1 MFDIDKWQEIWITI
15 TRNKMRSM
23 LTAFGVFWGI
33 FMLVIMSG
41 AGWVLEN
48 GIMSGVKDFAHNSC
62 YFFTNRTTVAYDGFR
77 KGRWWSL
84 HSSDMEVLKQSFP
97 EIRLISPI
105 LFGTWSEKNTMRGDK
120 YGTYSIKGLSPD
132 YQYIEPQTMLYGRYI
147 NNVDILNTRK
157 VCVIGKRVYEEM
169 FQPGENPLGQLL
181 QINGIAYSVV
191 GVNIPVTQIQIG
203 GRSEESIILPFSTMQ
218 QSYRRGDNIDC
229 IALAAY
235 DSTPVSEIEDV
246 IKNVLKKQNHI
257 SPDDLQAVMS
267 MNVEKEFT
275 MFNNLFSGISWLIW
289 IVGTGTLLAGIVGV
303 SNIMLVTVK
312 ERTKEIG
319 IRRALGARPRTI
331 IIQIMGES
339 LLLTSVAGFA
349 GLAAGVGLLQ
359 LVDMMLQSVPSETM
373 FFRSPQI
380 SFGTAMAA
388 TAVLLIAGM
397 LAGML
402 PAWRA
407 LQIKAIDA
415 IREE

>member
-15 TRNKMRSM
+15 TRNKMRSV

-33 FMLVIMSG
+33 FMLVVMSG
-41 AGWVLEN
+41 AGWGLEN
-48 GIMSGVKDFAHNSC
+48 GIMSGVKDFARNSC

-84 HSSDMEVLKQSFP
+84 HTSDMEVLKQRFP
-97 EIRLISPI
+97 EIKLISPI
-105 LFGTWSEKNTMRGDK
+105 LFGYQNEKNTMRGDT
-120 YGTYSIKGLSPD
+120 YGTYRTKGLSPD

-147 NNVDILNTRK
+147 NNVDISEARK

-169 FQPGENPLGQLL
+169 FAPGENPLGELL
-181 QINGIAYSVV
+181 QVNGIAYRVV
-191 GVNIPVTQIQIG
+191 GVNMPVTQIQIG
-203 GRSEESIILPFSTMQ
+203 GRAEESIIFPFSTMQ
-218 QSYRRGDNIDC
+218 QSYRRGNNIDC
-229 IALAAY
+229 IALTAD
-235 DSTPVSEIEDV
+235 DSTPVSVIEDKV
-246 IKNVLKKQNHI
+246 KEVLKAQNHI
-257 SPDDLQAVMS
+257 APDDLQAVNS
-267 MNVEKEFT
+267 MNVEKEFS

-289 IVGTGTLLAGIVGV
+289 IVGTGTLLAGVVGV

-331 IIQIMGES
+331 IIQIMSES
-339 LLLTSVAGFA
+339 LLLTSIAGFM

-359 LVDMMLQSVPSETM
+359 LVDTIFLNVPSETM

-380 SFGTAMAA
+380 SFGTALTA
-388 TAVLLIAGM
+388 TTVLLVAGM

>member
-1 MFDIDKWQEIWITI
+1 M
-15 TRNKMRSM
+15 
-23 LTAFGVFWGI
+23 
-33 FMLVIMSG
+33 
-41 AGWVLEN
+41 
-48 GIMSGVKDFAHNSC
+48 
-62 YFFTNRTTVAYDGFR
+62 
-77 KGRWWSL
+77 
-84 HSSDMEVLKQSFP
+84 
-97 EIRLISPI
+97 
-105 LFGTWSEKNTMRGDK
+105 
-120 YGTYSIKGLSPD
+120 
-132 YQYIEPQTMLYGRYI
+132 
-147 NNVDILNTRK
+147 
-157 VCVIGKRVYEEM
+157 
-169 FQPGENPLGQLL
+169 
-181 QINGIAYSVV
+181 
-191 GVNIPVTQIQIG
+191 
-203 GRSEESIILPFSTMQ
+203 
-218 QSYRRGDNIDC
+218 
-229 IALAAY
+229 
-235 DSTPVSEIEDV
+235 
-246 IKNVLKKQNHI
+246 LKKQNHI

-339 LLLTSVAGFA
+339 LLLTSVAGFT